1 MCHFPATLGNSSE
14 ARLADVRHPAA
25 LGNLGPASFLSP
37 STEISIMLHESP
49 KHQNSTPLRGGK
61 CTQ

>member
-1 MCHFPATLGNSSE
+1 MSFPGYAWQLLRGKAGGCETPRYPGQF
-14 ARLADVRHPAA
+14 
-25 LGNLGPASFLSP
+25 GTCSFLSP

-49 KHQNSTPLRGGK
+49 KQQNSTPLCGGK

>member
-1 MCHFPATLGNSSE
+1 MCPFLATLGNSSE

-25 LGNLGPASFLSP
+25 QGNLGPASFLSP
-37 STEISIMLHESP
+37 ATEISIGLHESP
-49 KHQNSTPLRGGK
+49 KYQDSTPLRGEK